1 MYSFSKPIAQIS
13 ERSTYVE
20 QLIKRINELAKKAK
34 TEGLSTQELDEQSR
48 LRQEYLA
55 RFRQNF
61 EAVLDNTVI
70 MQPDGSKTPV
80 KRKQQRP
87 LH

>member
-1 MYSFSKPIAQIS
+1 MQ
-13 ERSTYVE
+13 
-20 QLIKRINELAKKAK
+20 QLIKRINELAQKAK
-34 TEGLSTQELDEQSR
+34 TETLSPAEQDEQSR

-61 EAVLDNTVI
+61 KAVLDNTVI
-70 MQPDGSKTPV
+70 MQPDGTKVPV
-80 KRKQQRP
+80 KAKKKP

>member
-1 MYSFSKPIAQIS
+1 M
-13 ERSTYVE
+13 E